1 LAFPRLLR
9 ENAYLCTLKFFG
21 MMTPMRRFRERV
33 TRARVLAGLR
43 RRLLAVLDA
52 GQRRHVADLRFYQL
66 LSDGDSGGAASVQV
80 QRRAPLDR

>member
-1 LAFPRLLR
+1 
-9 ENAYLCTLKFFG
+9 
-21 MMTPMRRFRERV
+21 M

-66 LSDGDSGGAASVQV
+66 LSEGDSGGAASVQGR
-80 QRRAPLDR
+80 RRALLGR